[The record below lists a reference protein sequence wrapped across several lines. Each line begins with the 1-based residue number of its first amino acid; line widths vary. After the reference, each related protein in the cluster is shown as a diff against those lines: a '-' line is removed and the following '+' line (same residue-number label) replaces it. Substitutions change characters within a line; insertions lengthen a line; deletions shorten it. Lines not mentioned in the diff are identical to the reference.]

1 MAESAW
7 DDLRQ
12 VEAELNTR
20 WPESKIEPSLTRIA
34 ALVDL
39 LGDPHT
45 TYPVLHVAGT
55 NGKTSVARM
64 IDALLTRIG
73 LRVGRFTSP
82 HLQVVTE
89 RIAVDSAPI
98 SPQRYVEVYRDVEP
112 YVAMIDRGAEVQ
124 LSKFEVLTGMAFAAF
139 ADAPVDAAV
148 LEVGLGGTW
157 DSTNVADARVAVV
170 CPIGVDHVEYLG
182 SDIAGIAK
190 EKAGIIKPGSIALIA
205 EQQPEVATVLLERCA
220 EVDAT
225 VARAGME
232 FGVLRRDVAVGGQLL
247 RLQGLGGAYDEIFL
261 PLHGPHQAANAAL
274 ALAAVE
280 AFFGAGAQRALDAEA
295 IREGFASV
303 VVPGRLE
310 RVRSA
315 PSVFVDAAHNPHGAQ
330 ALAAALDEDFAF
342 RTLVGVVGVMR
353 DKDAAGI
360 LSALEPV
367 LHEVVITTNSSERA
381 MDPAELAD
389 VANEIFGVDRV
400 SVYPRLDDAVEAAIA
415 LAEEDAEEPMSGVG
429 VVVTGSVVTAGEA
442 RALFGKEPA

>member
-1 MAESAW
+1 MEESVW

-12 VEAELNTR
+12 VEAELDTR
-20 WPESKIEPSLTRIA
+20 WPETKIEPSLTRIA

-98 SPQRYVEVYRDVEP
+98 APDRYVEVYRDVEP

-157 DSTNVADARVAVV
+157 DATNVADARVAAVG
-170 CPIGVDHVEYLG
+170 PIGVDHVEYLG
-182 SDIAGIAK
+182 SDLAGIAR
-190 EKAGIIKPGSIALIA
+190 EKAGIVKPGSIALLA
-205 EQQPEVATVLLERCA
+205 EQAPEVAAVLLERCA

-232 FGVLRRDVAVGGQLL
+232 FGVLRRDVAVGGQQLK
-247 RLQGLGGAYDEIFL
+247 LQGLGGAYDEIFL
-261 PLHGPHQAANAAL
+261 PLHGAHQAANAAL

-280 AFFGAGAQRALDAEA
+280 AFFGAGAQRSLDAEA

-303 VVPGRLE
+303 TAPGRLE

-315 PSVFVDAAHNPHGAQ
+315 PTVFVDAAHNPHGAR
-330 ALAAALDEDFAF
+330 ALAEALEADFGF
-342 RTLVGVVGVMR
+342 RRLVGVVGTMR
-353 DKDAAGI
+353 DKDVAGI

-367 LHEVVITTNSSERA
+367 LDEIVITTNSSERA
-381 MDPAELAD
+381 LDPADLAD
-389 VANEIFGVDRV
+389 AATEIFGVDRV
-400 SVYPRLDDAVEAAIA
+400 NVYPRLDDAVEAAIG
-415 LAEEDAEEPMSGVG
+415 LAEEDAGEPLSGVG
-429 VVVTGSVVTAGEA
+429 VVITGSVVTAGEA
-442 RALFGKEPA
+442 RALFGKDPA